1 MERKPVVFA
10 VSGIK
15 NSGKTT
21 LICKLVKA
29 LTIRGFKVGVIKH
42 DGHEFEADHE
52 GTDSYKHKAAGASNV
67 IVYSKSKLMMIK
79 DHKEPHL
86 EEMIALQKYMD
97 VIILEGMKYS
107 DYPKL
112 EIVRSERSR
121 ESVCRKETLL
131 ALVTD
136 TDLQIEGVKSIGLD
150 DEEKILEV
158 VLAFMSKSSN

>member
-1 MERKPVVFA
+1 MEGKPVVFA

-21 LICKLVKA
+21 LICKLVQA

-52 GTDSYKHKAAGASNV
+52 GTDSYKHKVAGAESV

-86 EEMIALQKYMD
+86 EEMIAFQKDMD

-112 EIVRSERSR
+112 EIVRLERSR
-121 ESVCRKETLL
+121 ESVCKKETLL

-150 DEEKILEV
+150 EEEKILEV
-158 VLAFMSKSSN
+158 VLAFISKSSN